1 MPGHPQRTPALLRTT
16 WPLLS
21 ALGLLLLG
29 SSLLASLLSIRGE
42 TEGFGATITGVVLAF
57 YYVGFIAGS
66 LVTPTAVARAGHVR
80 VFATLTAVVAVAT
93 LAHAVMVNPA
103 TWAILRALSGACLA
117 GLYVVA
123 ESWLNTIA
131 TNDTRS
137 HLLSLY
143 MVVVMG
149 AMGGGQLLLTIAD
162 PSGSLL
168 FVLAA
173 VLVFLAIAPIS
184 LSTSPAP
191 TFSIPTRM
199 RIREL
204 WALAPVGVISGL
216 GTGLANGAVLTMA
229 PFYAIRVG
237 LSVTQTSVLMAIMIA
252 GAVLLQIPIGRWSNH
267 VRRRR
272 SIILVNLGAAVAAVG
287 VAQLSSGSI
296 GQYLA
301 IFLLGGFTFPV
312 YALGVSHVSDV
323 IEPDQ
328 IVSASA
334 LMVLLYGIGSVLGPT
349 AASTMMTVAGSS
361 ALFSFVS
368 GVHLVVAVLAIY
380 RVAVRKPVPVAEQRP
395 FLPIPVRASLI
406 IGVLTRR
413 QRR

>member
-1 MPGHPQRTPALLRTT
+1 MAGSPHRSTALIQMT

-29 SSLLASLLSIRGE
+29 SSLVNSLLSIRGE
-42 TEGFGATITGVVLAF
+42 TEGFGATITGLVLAF

-66 LVTPTAVARAGHVR
+66 LLTPAAVARVGHVR
-80 VFATLTAVVAVAT
+80 VFSTLTAIVAVAT
-93 LAHAVMVNPA
+93 VAHATLVNPA
-103 TWAILRALSGACLA
+103 TWAVLRTLTGACLA

-149 AMGGGQLLLTIAD
+149 AMGGGQLLLTAAD
-162 PSGSLL
+162 PSGSSL
-168 FVLAA
+168 FILAA
-173 VLVFLAIAPIS
+173 VLVSLAIVPIS
-184 LSTSPAP
+184 VSASPAP

-199 RIREL
+199 RIRDL
-204 WALAPVGVISGL
+204 WAVAPVGVISGL

-229 PFYAIRVG
+229 PFYAISVG

-272 SIILVNLGAAVAAVG
+272 SIIVVNFAAAIAAVAVI
-287 VAQLSSGSI
+287 QLANGSI
-296 GQYLA
+296 GQYVA
-301 IFLLGGFTFPV
+301 IFLLGGFTFPI
-312 YALGVSHVSDV
+312 YALGVSHVNDL

-349 AASTMMTVAGSS
+349 AASTAMTLAGPS
-361 ALFSFVS
+361 ALFSFMG
-368 GVHLVVAVLAIY
+368 GVHLIVVVLAIY
-380 RVAVRKPVPVAEQRP
+380 RVVVRRSLPITAQRA
-395 FLPIPVRASLI
+395 FLPIPARASSI
-406 IGVLTRR
+406 IGLLTRR
-413 QRR
+413 ER